1 MHLNGLLHLCVVSL
15 GSSVVTALRVLKLLT
30 RDLVAALHSVAR
42 WTNQCW
48 ISILRKNE
56 GS

>member
-30 RDLVAALHSVAR
+30 RDLVAALQSVAR
-42 WTNQCW
+42 
-48 ISILRKNE
+48 
-56 GS
+56 